1 MSVEQIVYA
10 ALSGLANGSVYPD
23 VAPAHTPAPWLT
35 YQAVGGQ
42 SFATVDA
49 ATPTTRNVRVQVTA
63 WANTRLGA
71 AALMEEAFQALV
83 NPSVK
88 AVPIGGPVSTYEPD
102 TLLYGSTLDFSVTYS

>member
-23 VAPAHTPAPWLT
+23 VAPAHTPAPWIT

-49 ATPTTRNVRVQVTA
+49 ATPTTRNARVQVTA

-71 AALMEEAFQALV
+71 AALMEQVFQALV
-83 NPSVK
+83 NPTVR
-88 AVPIGGPVSTYEPD
+88 AIPIGAPMSIYESD
-102 TLLYGSTLDFSVTYS
+102 TLLYGSRLDFSLYY